1 MVLSTTSKIH
11 VTIFHCW
18 FSIWLVLLL
27 SISSLFFVF
36 PNLMRGLIIY
46 IPGMTWPNFI
56 CGGQNSIQILSL
68 TKNEPSFYSPHT
80 FPPKR
85 ASYLRD
91 RVDGPKNSKVIPWR
105 DNMPIT
111 GVPTMPSNGRKG
123 MFFMGVLGCVIIVA
137 WGTRSGETLFRKP
150 MNKAARNRL

>member
-1 MVLSTTSKIH
+1 MIFLLNESLSGYCYFPFSYQDRINQPILKGIPQGALTFFEATLTFITKNVKRTFVLLSTY
-11 VTIFHCW
+11 
-18 FSIWLVLLL
+18 L
-27 SISSLFFVF
+27 S
-36 PNLMRGLIIY
+36 
-46 IPGMTWPNFI
+46 
-56 CGGQNSIQILSL
+56 
-68 TKNEPSFYSPHT
+68 T
-80 FPPKR
+80 FPPQR

-137 WGTRSGETLFRKP
+137 
-150 MNKAARNRL
+150 